1 MRTYPMLPVWNG
13 ILHGEERPYD
23 PSGWLLE
30 VTDEATHR
38 WILAQDGD
46 GSRYWKFYGLTPHAT
61 ADRG

>member
-1 MRTYPMLPVWNG
+1 MRDYPLLPVWNG

-30 VTDEATHR
+30 STDLATHR
-38 WILAQDGD
+38 WILRQDSD
-46 GSRYWKFYGLTPHAT
+46 GTRYWGFYDFVPHAT